1 MSATLCHHS
10 LMKVAVCYQ
19 NVGIT
24 TVTFLAS
31 ANESLVMS
39 IPSHSGLFNT
49 SLQLIMLHMQQW
61 EVYRNTH
68 STQCANSLVNIPSP
82 PVEQFSDN
90 TTVRA
95 NRETE

>member
-1 MSATLCHHS
+1 MSASFCHHS

-39 IPSHSGLFNT
+39 MPSHSATF
-49 SLQLIMLHMQQW
+49 QA
-61 EVYRNTH
+61 YRY
-68 STQCANSLVNIPSP
+68 I
-82 PVEQFSDN
+82 
-90 TTVRA
+90 
-95 NRETE
+95 